1 VQPDYQAVVIGSGFG
16 GSVVACRLAQAGTP
30 VCVLERGQAWPPGDF
45 VRSPRDIG
53 RKGFWDP
60 SAGKYGMFNV
70 WSFPGFGALVS
81 SGLGGGS
88 LIYANVLLRKH
99 PDTFVRDGR
108 ETWPL
113 GYADLEPH
121 YDRVEPVL
129 SGGPYPIEHEPYAR
143 TAKTHAMRA
152 AAERLRARPEREG
165 AEFLLPNLAIAFGNE
180 GEAPRPGV
188 ELRGVPPSAHDE
200 PHPRLSCLL
209 TGECDLGCNYGSKN
223 TLDLNFLGL
232 AKQAGATIRTCC
244 EVTGFAPLEDGY
256 RVTFVDHSDAAAGD
270 EPRGDLPEQ
279 TVTAGRLVLA
289 AGTLG
294 STFLLLECRDAFE
307 RIDRGVLGSRFSSN
321 GDLLSFL
328 VKARQAEGEGPRV
341 LEPSYGPV
349 ITSAI
354 HVPKSDDLRG
364 HYVEDAGYPY
374 LVSWLA
380 ELATLPSIGRRAV
393 RRGFRRALGRV
404 VGWSVDTDLGAE
416 LADVIGKGVLSSSSM
431 PLLSMG
437 RDLPGGRFS
446 LDDGRLTSD
455 WSPDDSDDYF
465 EEVEE
470 TLRGIADALGGSFR
484 DSRVR
489 GLTKLV
495 TVHPLGGCP
504 MGANEHEGVVDS
516 FGQVFNY
523 PGFFIV
529 DGSVMPGSVGPNP
542 SLTIAAIADRAAQR
556 MLEAPPRA

>member
-1 VQPDYQAVVIGSGFG
+1 VQPDYQTVVVGSGFG
-16 GSVVACRLAQAGTP
+16 GSVVACRLAEAGES
-30 VCVLERGQAWPPGDF
+30 VCVLERGQAWAPGDF
-45 VRSPRDIG
+45 VRSPRDLG

-88 LIYANVLLRKH
+88 LIYANVLLRKP
-99 PDTFVRDGR
+99 PDTFVR
-108 ETWPL
+108 EEAWPL
-113 GYADLEPH
+113 DREDLEPH

-129 SGGPYPIEHEPYAR
+129 SGGPYPIEHEPYDR
-143 TAKTHAMRA
+143 TAKTHAMEA
-152 AAERLRARPEREG
+152 AAEELRARPGREG
-165 AEFLLPNLAIAFGNE
+165 TEFLRPPLAIAFGNE

-188 ELRGVPPSAHDE
+188 ELRGVPPSFHE
-200 PHPRLSCLL
+200 KLHPRLSCML

-223 TLDLNFLGL
+223 TLDLNFLGI
-232 AKQAGATIRTCC
+232 ARQKGATIRTCC
-244 EVTGFAPLEDGY
+244 EVTRFEPLEDGY
-256 RVTFVDHSDAAAGD
+256 RVTYVDHSDAAAD
-270 EPRGDLPEQ
+270 DRPRGELPEQ
-279 TVTAGRLVLA
+279 TLTAGRLVLS

-294 STFLLLECRDAFE
+294 TAFLLLKCRDAFP

-328 VKARQAEGEGPRV
+328 IKARTAEGSGPRV

-354 HVPKSDDLRG
+354 HVPKGDGLRG
-364 HYVEDAGYPY
+364 HYVQDAGYPY
-374 LVSWLA
+374 LMSWLA

-393 RRGFRRALGRV
+393 RQGFRRALGRL

-416 LADVIGKGVLSSSSM
+416 IADVIGKGVLSSSSM

-437 RDLPGGRFS
+437 RDVPGGRFS

-455 WSPDDSDDYF
+455 WSPDDSGAYF
-465 EEVEE
+465 DEVED
-470 TLRGIADALGGSFR
+470 TLRGIAAALGGSFR

-516 FGQVFNY
+516 FGEVFNY
-523 PGFFIV
+523 PGFFIA
-529 DGSVMPGSVGPNP
+529 DGSVLPGSVGPNP
-542 SLTIAAIADRAAQR
+542 SLTIAALADRFAER
-556 MLEAPPRA
+556 MLA